1 MRLASPA
8 EKDDILKVAAEVDQR
23 MRDIA
28 RQTGTVDS
36 LKVAILTALH
46 LAEESREQHEVG
58 QFGER
63 PVQSDEQITGD
74 LGGAADWQDPRVLRA
89 VPARLPTCANK
100 LDYAADRGNR
110 WHASGGWHARRWW
123 DEPGSAVTFRKWQCI
138 VCGFVYDEEEGY
150 EADGIAPGTRW
161 EEIGRAHV

>member
-1 MRLASPA
+1 M
-8 EKDDILKVAAEVDQR
+8 
-23 MRDIA
+23 
-28 RQTGTVDS
+28 
-36 LKVAILTALH
+36 
-46 LAEESREQHEVG
+46 
-58 QFGER
+58 
-63 PVQSDEQITGD
+63 QSDEQITGD

-89 VPARLPTCANK
+89 VPARLPTCEDK

-161 EEIGRAHV
+161 EDVPDDWMCPECGVSKADFDMIEME